1 MQVNH
6 RNRII
11 TAKIVYYGPALGGKT
26 TNLEAIHRFT
36 DPEQK
41 STLLSL
47 KTEGDRTL
55 FFDLLPFELGS
66 LMGFRFAFKLYT
78 VPGQIKYGATRKKV
92 LEGVDAVVFVADAQR
107 SRAEENRQSLADF
120 RTNLKANRVNPD
132 SIPLIL
138 QYNKQDLPDVMTA
151 NELNADLN
159 GRGVPSFNSIA
170 IRGKGIL
177 ETLAA
182 IIKQTIK
189 AAIESNGNHFQHL
202 AEDDLNRT
210 VDRIF
215 APFYERAK
223 QQSGE
228 VRPVSARF
236 KEVRLSSRGTDES
249 LDSDG
254 PIREDLV
261 LDPIDLLSR
270 SVQSNLV
277 MAEEASQ
284 VREAEQRIGK
294 MRKDLAVLAKLSA
307 KAGEESDFD
316 RFLTKTLDLAIE
328 NTGADCGSL
337 LLVNSNSKAMG
348 ERILRDLDHDP
359 LNGTEIKG
367 LGSLAYLLAQRKEAV
382 LTNNVQDVVTG
393 ANPSKELERFCGL
406 ASYPLVARNLALGLI
421 NLYTTRPGKKFGDDE
436 ELFLAILS
444 NFLGLY
450 LLNSFYA
457 LKQKTHS
464 PKK

>member
-78 VPGQIKYGATRKKV
+78 VPGQIKYTATRKKV

-120 RTNLKANRVNPD
+120 RGNLKANRVNPD

-138 QYNKQDLPDVMTA
+138 QYNKQDLPDLMTT

-189 AAIESNGNHFQHL
+189 AATESNGNHFQHL

-228 VRPVSARF
+228 IRPVSTRF
-236 KEVRLSSRGTDES
+236 KEVRLSSRGVDES

-307 KAGEESDFD
+307 KAGEGSDFD
-316 RFLTKTLDLAIE
+316 RVLTQTLDLAIE
-328 NTGADCGSL
+328 NTGVDCGSL
-337 LLVNSNSKAMG
+337 LLVNNNSKKMG
-348 ERILRDLDHDP
+348 ERILRNLDYDP
-359 LNGTEIKG
+359 LDATEIKG
-367 LGSLAYLLAQRKEAV
+367 VGSLAYLLAQRKEAV
-382 LTNNVQDVVTG
+382 LTNNVEDVLTG
-393 ANPSKELERFCGL
+393 SNPSKELERFHGL

-457 LKQKTHS
+457 LKQKTNS